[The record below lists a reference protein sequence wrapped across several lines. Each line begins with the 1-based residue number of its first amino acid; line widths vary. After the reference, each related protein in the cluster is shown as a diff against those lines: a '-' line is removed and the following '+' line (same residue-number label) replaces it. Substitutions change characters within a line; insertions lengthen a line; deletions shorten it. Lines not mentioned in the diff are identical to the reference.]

1 MPGLVPG
8 IHVLLCVK
16 TWMAGSSPAMTTTR
30 GPYCGSQPQYRL
42 GDDVAL
48 DLVGAAVDR
57 DLAVVEVARRD
68 LRGPVHRLVGAVVA
82 MLVIGCGER
91 ADHFHQQF
99 GGGLL
104 DFRTLDLQ
112 HRRRRIG
119 LALAVLAL
127 VGDDAELRQLERLQ
141 LDLAGRQLLAETLV
155 LEHGLA
161 AGL

>member
-8 IHVLLCVK
+8 
-16 TWMAGSSPAMTTTR
+16 MTTTR

-68 LRGPVHRLVGAVVA
+68 LRGPLHRLVGAVVA
-82 MLVIGCGER
+82 MLVVGRGER
-91 ADHFHQQF
+91 ADHFHQEF

-112 HRRRRIG
+112 DRGRR
-119 LALAVLAL
+119 
-127 VGDDAELRQLERLQ
+127 VG
-141 LDLAGRQLLAETLV
+141 
-155 LEHGLA
+155 
-161 AGL
+161 